1 MNSEI
6 KGNTSIEELYGYTD
20 QNPQGTHQD
29 ERGMGS
35 IQIPSLWRNNFDLR
49 KLQTHQTCRV
59 KEILTSRKTEGG
71 LWYGPMSKEII
82 REKWMK
88 RRSPFLI
95 GRETIHGS
103 SRNEMY
109 WKQIFIKNAGTN
121 RVYLTLPLS
130 YHVFIQNVSISSKQ
144 CRFDPLPLT
153 DLVIWWW
160 CSRYLFSNIH
170 NGPLWVNTCK
180 FEKKISYIFVQ
191 DHKTTRPS
199 MHIIS

>member
-20 QNPQGTHQD
+20 QDPQGTHLD

-49 KLQTHQTCRV
+49 KLQTHQTCRG

-71 LWYGPMSKEII
+71 LWYGIYGPMSKEIL
-82 REKWMK
+82 REKWINPLKRITFRLCKMT

-95 GRETIHGS
+95 GRETIGGS
-103 SRNEMY
+103 GRNEMY

-130 YHVFIQNVSISSKQ
+130 YHVFIQNVNISSKQ

-153 DLVIWWW
+153 DLVIWW
-160 CSRYLFSNIH
+160 
-170 NGPLWVNTCK
+170 
-180 FEKKISYIFVQ
+180 
-191 DHKTTRPS
+191 
-199 MHIIS
+199 